1 MLSFWG
7 LQASVHIAVNGR
19 EIDCE
24 TGIGSVVVAENI
36 LLAVNGSASDWV
48 KRGLAVA
55 VLAIIATIHIK
66 SCALGVKIMVRTATG
81 AAGTY

>member
-1 MLSFWG
+1 M
-7 LQASVHIAVNGR
+7 
-19 EIDCE
+19 
-24 TGIGSVVVAENI
+24 AENV

-66 SCALGVKIMVRTATG
+66 SCALGVKIMVRTAFKRVRS
-81 AAGTY
+81 Y

>member
-1 MLSFWG
+1 M
-7 LQASVHIAVNGR
+7 
-19 EIDCE
+19 
-24 TGIGSVVVAENI
+24 VAENV

-66 SCALGVKIMVRTATG
+66 SCAIGVKIMVRTAFRIMRP
-81 AAGTY
+81 Y